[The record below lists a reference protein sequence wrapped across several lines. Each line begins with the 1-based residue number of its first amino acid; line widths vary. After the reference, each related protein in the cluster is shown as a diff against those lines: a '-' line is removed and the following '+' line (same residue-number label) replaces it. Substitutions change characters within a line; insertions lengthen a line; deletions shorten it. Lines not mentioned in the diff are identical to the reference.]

1 MAQIYRGKSNLTSK
15 GLTFNIFGLILS
27 LPTFYYGYLFFT
39 GKFYFLNYMHLVM
52 FLPFAIGTY
61 FINKSLALF
70 SGKTG
75 ENRIVKELAKLPD
88 DHIVFTNYFCS
99 FEHKK
104 CEIDALVLA
113 PQGIFVIESKNH
125 NGTINGSLEEK
136 SWLQEKIGR
145 NGGEYSA
152 NMRNPIKQVNRSIYI
167 LSSFLRQHHINLWV
181 EGLVCFTNPA
191 VKLKVAEEALE
202 KCFYLPEIL
211 PHITSSNAT
220 KQLSNIDINKL
231 TTVLVQ
237 NQA

>member
-1 MAQIYRGKSNLTSK
+1 MAQIYHGKSNLTSK
-15 GLTFNIFGLILS
+15 GLTFIIFGLILS

-136 SWLQEKIGR
+136 T
-145 NGGEYSA
+145 
-152 NMRNPIKQVNRSIYI
+152 
-167 LSSFLRQHHINLWV
+167 F
-181 EGLVCFTNPA
+181 C
-191 VKLKVAEEALE
+191 
-202 KCFYLPEIL
+202 
-211 PHITSSNAT
+211 
-220 KQLSNIDINKL
+220 
-231 TTVLVQ
+231 
-237 NQA
+237 